1 MEVNMT
7 KLRLFE
13 AFSGIGAQAKS
24 LKNIGVDFES
34 VGVAEVDGEAIKS
47 YAAVHSD
54 ASNVEIPSEE
64 EMQEYME
71 RLNIPLDKKGNRIKL
86 KGEQLESVYR
96 ASVAIKN
103 VGDISKVKEFPSMDL
118 FTYSFP
124 CQSISFAGYGH
135 GLDRGSGTRSS
146 LLWECE
152 RVIEQQKP
160 KYLLMENVKAL
171 LSVKHKHNFD
181 IWKEWLDDM
190 GYNSYVMVLNAKHFG
205 IPQNRERVFMVSI
218 RKDVDTGYEI
228 PVGRELDVK
237 ISDFVDY
244 SVEARLPMEKQKD
257 IVRRDAS
264 LQARIKNKLN
274 GIEHEIPK
282 HRIDGLGQV
291 YATFR
296 STAVTNHES
305 WYVQTLTTANQKVY
319 LGGISTEKLYD
330 DSDDLVNYFWS
341 RELSSREYWRLM
353 GFTDED
359 YDKAFHVTRVPY
371 LYRQAGNSIV
381 VQVLEAIFTNLLK
394 K

>member
-1 MEVNMT
+1 MT
-7 KLRLFE
+7 KLKLFE
-13 AFSGIGAQAKS
+13 AFAGIGAQAKS

-34 VGVAEVDGEAIKS
+34 VGVAEVDGDAIKS
-47 YAAVHSD
+47 YAAVHAD
-54 ASNVEIPSEE
+54 TSNMTIPSEE
-64 EMQEYME
+64 EMQAYME
-71 RLNIPLDKKGNRIKL
+71 RLNIPLDKKGNRRIL
-86 KGEQLESVYR
+86 KDTELEAVYKS
-96 ASVAIKN
+96 SVAIKN
-103 VGDISKVKEFPSMDL
+103 VGDISKVTEFPEMDL

-228 PVGRELDVK
+228 PVGHEIDVK

-244 SVEARLPMEKQKD
+244 SVEARLSMEKHRD
-257 IVRRDAS
+257 IVERDAG
-264 LQARIKNKLN
+264 LQQRIKNVLN
-274 GIEHEIPK
+274 GIEREIPK
-282 HRIDGLGQV
+282 NKIDGLGQV
-291 YATFR
+291 YASFG

-319 LGGISTEKLYD
+319 LGGISKEKLYD
-330 DSDDLVNYFWS
+330 DSDDLVNYFWC

-359 YDKAFHVTRVPY
+359 YDKAYQLTKVAS

-381 VQVLEAIFTNLLK
+381 VPVLEAIFTNLLK

>member
-1 MEVNMT
+1 MT
-7 KLRLFE
+7 RLILFE
-13 AFSGIGAQAKS
+13 AFSGIGAQAKA
-24 LKNIGVDFES
+24 LQNIGVDFES

-54 ASNVEIPSEE
+54 TSGVEIPSEE
-64 EMQEYME
+64 EMQAYME

-86 KGEQLESVYR
+86 KGEKLEAVYR

-171 LSVKHKHNFD
+171 LSVKYKHNFD
-181 IWKEWLDDM
+181 IWKEWLDDV
-190 GYNSYVMVLNAKHFG
+190 GYNSYIMVLNAKHFG

-218 RKDVDTGYEI
+218 RKDVDSGYEI
-228 PVGRELDVK
+228 PVGREIDVK

-244 SVEARLPMEKQKD
+244 SVEARLSMDKQRD
-257 IVRRDAS
+257 IVRRDAG
-264 LQARIKNKLN
+264 LQQRIKNVLN

-282 HRIDGLGQV
+282 NKIDGLGQV
-291 YATFR
+291 YASFR

-353 GFTDED
+353 GNKT
-359 YDKAFHVTRVPY
+359 VT
-371 LYRQAGNSIV
+371 I
-381 VQVLEAIFTNLLK
+381 NL
-394 K
+394 

>member
-1 MEVNMT
+1 MGVNMT

-13 AFSGIGAQAKS
+13 AFAGIGAQAKS

-34 VGVAEVDGEAIKS
+34 VGVAEVDGDAIKS
-47 YAAVHSD
+47 YAAVHAD
-54 ASNVEIPSEE
+54 TSNVGIPSED
-64 EMQEYME
+64 EMQAYME
-71 RLNIPLDKKGNRIKL
+71 RLNIPLDKKGNRRIL
-86 KGEQLESVYR
+86 KDGELEAVYK

-103 VGDISKVKEFPSMDL
+103 VGDISKVKEFPEMDL

-205 IPQNRERVFMVSI
+205 ISQNRERVFMVSI

-228 PVGRELDVK
+228 PVGKELDVK
-237 ISDFVDY
+237 ISKFVDY
-244 SVEARLPMEKQKD
+244 SVTDRLSMEKHRD
-257 IVRRDAS
+257 IVGRDIA
-264 LQARIKNKLN
+264 LQDRIKNVLN

-282 HRIDGLGQV
+282 HKIDGLGQV
-291 YATFR
+291 YASFR

-319 LGGISTEKLYD
+319 LGGISKEKLYD
-330 DSDDLVNYFWS
+330 ESDDLVNHFWC

-359 YDKAFHVTRVPY
+359 YDKASKVTKVAS

-381 VQVLEAIFTNLLK
+381 VPVLEAIFTNLLK

>member
-1 MEVNMT
+1 MT

-13 AFSGIGAQAKS
+13 AFSGIGAQAKA

-34 VGVAEVDGEAIKS
+34 VGVAEVDGDAIKS
-47 YAAVHSD
+47 YAAVHAD
-54 ASNVEIPSEE
+54 TSNVTIPSEE
-64 EMQEYME
+64 EMQAYME
-71 RLNIPLDKKGNRIKL
+71 RLNIPLDKKGNRRIL
-86 KGEQLESVYR
+86 KDTELEAVYKS
-96 ASVAIKN
+96 SVAIKN
-103 VGDISKVKEFPSMDL
+103 VGDISKVKDFPEMDL

-228 PVGRELDVK
+228 PVGHEIDVK

-244 SVEARLPMEKQKD
+244 SVEARLSMEKHRD
-257 IVRRDAS
+257 IIERDAG
-264 LQARIKNKLN
+264 LQQRIKNVLN

-282 HRIDGLGQV
+282 NKIDGLGQV
-291 YATFR
+291 YASFR

-319 LGGISTEKLYD
+319 LGGISKEKLYD
-330 DSDDLVNYFWS
+330 DSDDLVNYFWC

-359 YDKAFHVTRVPY
+359 YDKAYQVTKVAS

-381 VQVLEAIFTNLLK
+381 VPVLEAIFTNLLK

>member
-1 MEVNMT
+1 MGVNMT

-13 AFSGIGAQAKS
+13 AFAVIGAQAKS

-34 VGVAEVDGEAIKS
+34 VGVAEVDGDAIKS
-47 YAAVHSD
+47 YAAVHAD
-54 ASNVEIPSEE
+54 TSNVGIPSED
-64 EMQEYME
+64 EMQAYME
-71 RLNIPLDKKGNRIKL
+71 RLNIPLDKKGNRRIL
-86 KGEQLESVYR
+86 KDGELEAVYK

-103 VGDISKVKEFPSMDL
+103 VGDISKVKEFPEMDL

-205 IPQNRERVFMVSI
+205 ISQNRERVFMVSI

-228 PVGRELDVK
+228 PVGKELDVK
-237 ISDFVDY
+237 ISKFVDY
-244 SVEARLPMEKQKD
+244 SVTDRLSMEKHRD
-257 IVRRDAS
+257 IVGRDIA
-264 LQARIKNKLN
+264 LQDRIKNVLN

-282 HRIDGLGQV
+282 HKIDGLGQV
-291 YATFR
+291 YASFR

-319 LGGISTEKLYD
+319 LGGISKEKLYD
-330 DSDDLVNYFWS
+330 ESDDLVNHFWC

-359 YDKAFHVTRVPY
+359 YDKASKVTKVAS

-381 VQVLEAIFTNLLK
+381 VPVLEAIFTNLLK

>member
-1 MEVNMT
+1 MT
-7 KLRLFE
+7 KLKLFE
-13 AFSGIGAQAKS
+13 AFAGIGAQAKS

-34 VGVAEVDGEAIKS
+34 VGVAELDGDAIKS
-47 YAAVHSD
+47 YAAVHAD
-54 ASNVEIPSEE
+54 TSNVTIPSEE
-64 EMQEYME
+64 EMQAYME
-71 RLNIPLDKKGNRIKL
+71 RLNIPLDKKGNRRIL
-86 KGEQLESVYR
+86 KDTELEAVYKS
-96 ASVAIKN
+96 SVAIKN
-103 VGDISKVKEFPSMDL
+103 VGDISKVTEFPEMDL

-218 RKDVDTGYEI
+218 RKDVDNGYEI
-228 PVGRELDVK
+228 PVGHEIDVK

-244 SVEARLPMEKQKD
+244 SVEARLSMEKHRD
-257 IVRRDAS
+257 IIERDAG
-264 LQARIKNKLN
+264 LQQRIKNVLN

-282 HRIDGLGQV
+282 NKIDGLGQV
-291 YATFR
+291 YASFR

-319 LGGISTEKLYD
+319 LGGISKEKLYD
-330 DSDDLVNYFWS
+330 DSDDLVNYFWC

-359 YDKAFHVTRVPY
+359 YDKAYQVTKVAS

-381 VQVLEAIFTNLLK
+381 VPVLEAIFTNLLK

>member
-1 MEVNMT
+1 MT
-7 KLRLFE
+7 KLKLFE
-13 AFSGIGAQAKS
+13 AFAGIGAQAKS

-34 VGVAEVDGEAIKS
+34 VGVAEVDGDAIKS
-47 YAAVHSD
+47 YAAVHAD
-54 ASNVEIPSEE
+54 TSNVTIPSEE
-64 EMQEYME
+64 EMQAYME
-71 RLNIPLDKKGNRIKL
+71 RLNIPLDKKGNRRIL
-86 KGEQLESVYR
+86 KDTELEAVYKS
-96 ASVAIKN
+96 SVAIKN
-103 VGDISKVKEFPSMDL
+103 VGDISKVTEFPEMDL

-228 PVGRELDVK
+228 PVGREIDVK

-244 SVEARLPMEKQKD
+244 SVEARLSMDKQRD
-257 IVRRDAS
+257 IVRRDAG
-264 LQARIKNKLN
+264 LQQRIKNVLN

-282 HRIDGLGQV
+282 NKIDRLGQV
-291 YATFR
+291 YASFR

-319 LGGISTEKLYD
+319 LGGISKEKLYD
-330 DSDDLVNYFWS
+330 DSDDLVNYFWC

-359 YDKAFHVTRVPY
+359 YDKASQLTKVAS

-381 VQVLEAIFTNLLK
+381 VPVLEAIFTNLLK

>member
-1 MEVNMT
+1 MT
-7 KLRLFE
+7 KLKLFE
-13 AFSGIGAQAKS
+13 AFAGIGAQAKS

-34 VGVAEVDGEAIKS
+34 VGVAEVDGDAIKS
-47 YAAVHSD
+47 YAAVHAD
-54 ASNVEIPSEE
+54 TSNVLIPSEE
-64 EMQEYME
+64 EMQAYME
-71 RLNIPLDKKGNRIKL
+71 RLNIPLDKKGNRRIL
-86 KGEQLESVYR
+86 KDTELEAVYK
-96 ASVAIKN
+96 SSIAIKN
-103 VGDISKVKEFPSMDL
+103 VGDISKVKEFPSMNL

-218 RKDVDTGYEI
+218 RKDVDNGYEI
-228 PVGRELDVK
+228 PVGHEIDVK

-244 SVEARLPMEKQKD
+244 SVEARLSMEKHRD
-257 IVRRDAS
+257 IVGRDAE
-264 LQARIKNKLN
+264 LQQRIKNVLN

-282 HRIDGLGQV
+282 NKIDGLGQV
-291 YATFR
+291 YASFR
-296 STAVTNHES
+296 STVVTNHES

-319 LGGISTEKLYD
+319 LGGISKEKLYD
-330 DSDDLVNYFWS
+330 DSDDLVNYFWC

-353 GFTDED
+353 GFMDED
-359 YDKAFHVTRVPY
+359 YDKAYQVTKVAS

-381 VQVLEAIFTNLLK
+381 VPVLEAIFTNLLK

>member
-1 MEVNMT
+1 M
-7 KLRLFE
+7 
-13 AFSGIGAQAKS
+13 
-24 LKNIGVDFES
+24 
-34 VGVAEVDGEAIKS
+34 
-47 YAAVHSD
+47 
-54 ASNVEIPSEE
+54 
-64 EMQEYME
+64 
-71 RLNIPLDKKGNRIKL
+71 
-86 KGEQLESVYR
+86 
-96 ASVAIKN
+96 
-103 VGDISKVKEFPSMDL
+103 
-118 FTYSFP
+118 
-124 CQSISFAGYGH
+124 
-135 GLDRGSGTRSS
+135 
-146 LLWECE
+146 
-152 RVIEQQKP
+152 
-160 KYLLMENVKAL
+160 
-171 LSVKHKHNFD
+171 SVKHKHNFD
-181 IWKEWLDDM
+181 IWKEWLDNM

-218 RKDVDTGYEI
+218 RKDVDTGFEI

-244 SVEARLPMEKQKD
+244 SVEARLPMDKQRD
-257 IVRRDAS
+257 IVRREAG
-264 LQARIKNKLN
+264 LQQRIKNVLN

-282 HRIDGLGQV
+282 HRIDGLGRV
-291 YATFR
+291 YESFR

-359 YDKAFHVTRVPY
+359 YDKAFQVTRVPY

>member
-1 MEVNMT
+1 MT
-7 KLRLFE
+7 KLKLFE
-13 AFSGIGAQAKS
+13 AFAGIGAQAKS

-34 VGVAEVDGEAIKS
+34 VGVAEVDGDAIKS
-47 YAAVHSD
+47 YAAVHAD
-54 ASNVEIPSEE
+54 TSNVTIPSEE
-64 EMQEYME
+64 EMQAYME
-71 RLNIPLDKKGNRIKL
+71 RLNIPLDKKGNRRIL
-86 KGEQLESVYR
+86 KDTELEAVYKS
-96 ASVAIKN
+96 SVAIKN
-103 VGDISKVKEFPSMDL
+103 VGDISKVTEFPEMDL

-218 RKDVDTGYEI
+218 RKDVDNGYEI
-228 PVGRELDVK
+228 PVGREIDVK

-244 SVEARLPMEKQKD
+244 SVEARLSMEKHRD
-257 IVRRDAS
+257 IVERDTG
-264 LQARIKNKLN
+264 LQQRIKNVLN

-282 HRIDGLGQV
+282 NKIDGLGQV
-291 YATFR
+291 YASFR

-319 LGGISTEKLYD
+319 LGGISKKKLYD
-330 DSDDLVNYFWS
+330 DSDDLVNYFWC

-359 YDKAFHVTRVPY
+359 YDKASQVTKVAS

-381 VQVLEAIFTNLLK
+381 VPVLEAIFTNLLK

>member
-1 MEVNMT
+1 MT
-7 KLRLFE
+7 KLKLFE

-34 VGVAEVDGEAIKS
+34 VGVAEVDGDAIKS
-47 YAAVHSD
+47 YAAVHAD
-54 ASNVEIPSEE
+54 TSNVTIPSEE
-64 EMQEYME
+64 EMQAYME
-71 RLNIPLDKKGNRIKL
+71 RLNIPLDKKGNRRIL
-86 KGEQLESVYR
+86 KDTELEAVYR

-103 VGDISKVKEFPSMDL
+103 VGDISKVKEFPEMDL

-124 CQSISFAGYGH
+124 CQSISVAGYGH

-181 IWKEWLDDM
+181 IWKEWLDVM

-205 IPQNRERVFMVSI
+205 IPQNRERVFMVSV
-218 RKDVDTGYEI
+218 RKDVDTGFEI
-228 PVGRELDVK
+228 PVGREIDVK

-244 SVEARLPMEKQKD
+244 SVEARLSTEKQRD

-291 YATFR
+291 YASFR

-319 LGGISTEKLYD
+319 LGGISKEKLYD
-330 DSDDLVNYFWS
+330 DSDDLVNHFWC

-359 YDKAFHVTRVPY
+359 YDKAYQVTKVAS

-381 VQVLEAIFTNLLK
+381 VPVLESIFTNLLK

>member
-1 MEVNMT
+1 MT
-7 KLRLFE
+7 KLKLFE
-13 AFSGIGAQAKS
+13 AFAGIGAQAKS

-34 VGVAEVDGEAIKS
+34 VGVAEVDGDAIKS
-47 YAAVHSD
+47 YAAVHAD
-54 ASNVEIPSEE
+54 TSNVTIPSEE
-64 EMQEYME
+64 EMQAYME
-71 RLNIPLDKKGNRIKL
+71 RLNIPLDKKGNRRIL
-86 KGEQLESVYR
+86 KDTELEAVYKS
-96 ASVAIKN
+96 SVAIKN
-103 VGDISKVKEFPSMDL
+103 VGDISKVTEFPEMDL

-218 RKDVDTGYEI
+218 RKDVDNGYEI
-228 PVGRELDVK
+228 PVGHEIDVK

-244 SVEARLPMEKQKD
+244 SVEARLSMEKHRD
-257 IVRRDAS
+257 IIERDAG
-264 LQARIKNKLN
+264 LQQRIKNVLN

-282 HRIDGLGQV
+282 NKIDGLGQV
-291 YATFR
+291 YASFR

-319 LGGISTEKLYD
+319 LGGISKEKLYD
-330 DSDDLVNYFWS
+330 DSDDLVNYFWC

-359 YDKAFHVTRVPY
+359 YDKAYQVTKVAS

>member
-1 MEVNMT
+1 MT

-13 AFSGIGAQAKS
+13 AFSGIGAQAKA

-47 YAAVHSD
+47 YAAIHADTSD
-54 ASNVEIPSEE
+54 VVIPSVE
-64 EMQEYME
+64 EMQEHME
-71 RLNIPLDKKGNRIKL
+71 RLNIPLDKKGNRRIL
-86 KGEQLESVYR
+86 KDAELEAVYR

-103 VGDISKVKEFPSMDL
+103 VGDISKVKDFPEMDL

-228 PVGRELDVK
+228 PVSREIDVK

-244 SVEARLPMEKQKD
+244 SVEARLSMEKHRD
-257 IVRRDAS
+257 IVGRDVV
-264 LQARIKNKLN
+264 LQNRINNVLN
-274 GIEHEIPK
+274 GIEYEIPK
-282 HRIDGLGQV
+282 NKIDGLGQV
-291 YATFR
+291 YASFR

-319 LGGISTEKLYD
+319 LGGISKEKLYD
-330 DSDDLVNYFWS
+330 ESGDLVNHFWC

-353 GFTDED
+353 GFTDDD
-359 YDKAFHVTRVPY
+359 YDKASQVTKVAS

-381 VQVLEAIFTNLLK
+381 VPVLEAIFTNLLEK
-394 K
+394 

>member
-1 MEVNMT
+1 MT

-13 AFSGIGAQAKS
+13 AFSGIGAQAKA
-24 LKNIGVDFES
+24 LQNIGVDFES
-34 VGVAEVDGEAIKS
+34 VGVAEVGGDAIKS
-47 YAAVHSD
+47 YAAVHAD
-54 ASNVEIPSEE
+54 TSNVAIPSEE
-64 EMQEYME
+64 EMQSYME
-71 RLNIPLDKKGNRIKL
+71 HLNIPLDKKGNRRIL
-86 KGEQLESVYR
+86 KDTELEAVYR

-103 VGDISKVKEFPSMDL
+103 VGDISKMKNFPAMDL

-218 RKDVDTGYEI
+218 RKDVDNGYEI
-228 PVGRELDVK
+228 PVGREIDIK
-237 ISDFVDY
+237 ISNFVDY
-244 SVEARLPMEKQKD
+244 SIEARLSMEKHRD
-257 IVRRDAS
+257 IIGRDVG
-264 LQARIKNKLN
+264 LQQRIKNVLN

-282 HRIDGLGQV
+282 NKIDALGQV
-291 YATFR
+291 YASFR

-319 LGGISTEKLYD
+319 LGGISKEKLYD
-330 DSDDLVNYFWS
+330 DSDDLVNYFWC

-359 YDKAFHVTRVPY
+359 YDKAYQVTKVAS

-381 VQVLEAIFTNLLK
+381 VPVLEAIFTNLLK
-394 K
+394 N

>member
-1 MEVNMT
+1 MT
-7 KLRLFE
+7 KLKLFE
-13 AFSGIGAQAKS
+13 AFAGIGAQAKS

-34 VGVAEVDGEAIKS
+34 VGVAEVDGDAIKS
-47 YAAVHSD
+47 YAAVHAD
-54 ASNVEIPSEE
+54 TSNVAIPSEE
-64 EMQEYME
+64 EMQSYME
-71 RLNIPLDKKGNRIKL
+71 HLNIPLDKKGNRRIL
-86 KGEQLESVYR
+86 KDAELEAVYR

-218 RKDVDTGYEI
+218 RKDVDNGYEI
-228 PVGRELDVK
+228 PVGREIDVK

-244 SVEARLPMEKQKD
+244 SVEARLSMEKHRD
-257 IVRRDAS
+257 IVERDVA
-264 LQARIKNKLN
+264 LQNRIKNVLN

-282 HRIDGLGQV
+282 NKIDGLGQV
-291 YATFR
+291 YASFR

-319 LGGISTEKLYD
+319 LGGISKEKLYD
-330 DSDDLVNYFWS
+330 DSDDLVNYFWC

-359 YDKAFHVTRVPY
+359 YDKASQVTKVAS

-381 VQVLEAIFTNLLK
+381 VPVLEAIFTNLLK

>member
-1 MEVNMT
+1 MT
-7 KLRLFE
+7 KLKLFE
-13 AFSGIGAQAKS
+13 AFAGIGAQAKA
-24 LKNIGVDFES
+24 LENIGVDFES
-34 VGVAEVDGEAIKS
+34 VGVAEVDGDAIKS
-47 YAAVHSD
+47 YAAVHAD
-54 ASNVEIPSEE
+54 TSNVAIPSEE
-64 EMQEYME
+64 EMQAYME
-71 RLNIPLDKKGNRIKL
+71 RLNIPLDKKGNRRI
-86 KGEQLESVYR
+86 LEDTELEAVYKS
-96 ASVAIKN
+96 SVAIKN
-103 VGDISKVKEFPSMDL
+103 VGDISKVKDFPEMDL

-218 RKDVDTGYEI
+218 RKDVDDGYEI
-228 PVGRELDVK
+228 PVGRGIDVK

-244 SVEARLPMEKQKD
+244 SVEARLSMEKHRD
-257 IVRRDAS
+257 IVGRDVN
-264 LQARIKNKLN
+264 LQNRIKNVLN
-274 GIEHEIPK
+274 GIEHEIPTNK
-282 HRIDGLGQV
+282 IDGLGQV
-291 YATFR
+291 YASFR
-296 STAVTNHES
+296 STVVTNHES

-319 LGGISTEKLYD
+319 LGGISKEKLYD
-330 DSDDLVNYFWS
+330 DSDDLVNYFWC

-353 GFTDED
+353 GFADED
-359 YDKAFHVTRVPY
+359 YDKAYQVTKVAS

-381 VQVLEAIFTNLLK
+381 VPVLEAIFTNLLK

>member
-1 MEVNMT
+1 MT
-7 KLRLFE
+7 RLRLFE
-13 AFSGIGAQAKS
+13 AFSGIGAQAKA

-54 ASNVEIPSEE
+54 TSNVKIPSVE

-86 KGEQLESVYR
+86 KGEQLEAVYR

-103 VGDISKVKEFPSMDL
+103 VGDISKVKEFPEMDL

-190 GYNSYVMVLNAKHFG
+190 GYISYVMVLNAKHFG

-228 PVGRELDVK
+228 PVGCELDVK

-244 SVEARLPMEKQKD
+244 SVEARLSMEKHRD
-257 IVRRDAS
+257 IVERDAE
-264 LQARIKNKLN
+264 LQQRIKNVLN

-282 HRIDGLGQV
+282 NKIDGLGQV
-291 YATFR
+291 YASFR

-305 WYVQTLTTANQKVY
+305 WYVKTLTTANQKVY
-319 LGGISTEKLYD
+319 LGGISKEKFYD
-330 DSDDLVNYFWS
+330 DSDDLVNYFWC

-359 YDKAFHVTRVPY
+359 YDKAYQVTKVAS

-381 VQVLEAIFTNLLK
+381 VPVLEAIFTNLLK

>member
-1 MEVNMT
+1 MT

-13 AFSGIGAQAKS
+13 AFSGIGAQAKA

-54 ASNVEIPSEE
+54 TSGVEIPSEE
-64 EMQEYME
+64 EMQDYME
-71 RLNIPLDKKGNRIKL
+71 KLNIPLDKKGNRIKL
-86 KGEQLESVYR
+86 KGEQLEAVYK

-152 RVIEQQKP
+152 RVIEQQRP

-205 IPQNRERVFMVSI
+205 IPQNRERVSMVSI
-218 RKDVDTGYEI
+218 RKDVDNGYEI
-228 PVGRELDVK
+228 PVGREIDIK
-237 ISDFVDY
+237 ISNFVDY
-244 SVEARLPMEKQKD
+244 SVEARLSMEKHRD
-257 IVRRDAS
+257 IIGRDAA
-264 LQARIKNKLN
+264 LQQRIKNVLN

-282 HRIDGLGQV
+282 NKIDALGQV
-291 YATFR
+291 YTSFR

-319 LGGISTEKLYD
+319 LGGISKEKLYD
-330 DSDDLVNYFWS
+330 DSDDLVNYFWC

-353 GFTDED
+353 GFTDDD
-359 YDKAFHVTRVPY
+359 YDKAYQVTKVAS
-371 LYRQAGNSIV
+371 LYRQADNSIV
-381 VQVLEAIFTNLLK
+381 VPVLEAIFTNLLK

>member
-1 MEVNMT
+1 MT
-7 KLRLFE
+7 KLKLFE
-13 AFSGIGAQAKS
+13 AFAGIGAQAKS
-24 LKNIGVDFES
+24 LKNIDVDFES
-34 VGVAEVDGEAIKS
+34 VGVAEVDGDAIKS
-47 YAAVHSD
+47 YAAVHAD
-54 ASNVEIPSEE
+54 TSNVTIPSEE
-64 EMQEYME
+64 EMQAYME
-71 RLNIPLDKKGNRIKL
+71 RLNIPLDKKGNRRIL
-86 KGEQLESVYR
+86 KDSELEAVYKS
-96 ASVAIKN
+96 SVAIKN
-103 VGDISKVKEFPSMDL
+103 VGDISKVKDFPEMDL

-205 IPQNRERVFMVSI
+205 ISQNRERVFMVSI

-228 PVGRELDVK
+228 PVGREIDVK

-244 SVEARLPMEKQKD
+244 SVEARLSMEKHRD
-257 IVRRDAS
+257 IVERDAG
-264 LQARIKNKLN
+264 LQQRIKNVLN
-274 GIEHEIPK
+274 GIEHEITK
-282 HRIDGLGQV
+282 NKIDGLGQV
-291 YATFR
+291 YASFR

-319 LGGISTEKLYD
+319 LGGISKEKLYD
-330 DSDDLVNYFWS
+330 ESDNLVNHFWC

-359 YDKAFHVTRVPY
+359 YDKASQVTKVAS

-381 VQVLEAIFTNLLK
+381 VPVLEAIFTNLLK

>member
-1 MEVNMT
+1 MT
-7 KLRLFE
+7 KLKLFE
-13 AFSGIGAQAKS
+13 AFAGIGAQAKS

-34 VGVAEVDGEAIKS
+34 VGVAEVDGDAIKS
-47 YAAVHSD
+47 YAAVHAD
-54 ASNVEIPSEE
+54 TSNVTIPSEE
-64 EMQEYME
+64 EMQAYME
-71 RLNIPLDKKGNRIKL
+71 RLNIPLDKKGNRRIL
-86 KGEQLESVYR
+86 KDTELEAVYKS
-96 ASVAIKN
+96 SVAIKN

-205 IPQNRERVFMVSI
+205 IPQNRERLFMVSI

-228 PVGRELDVK
+228 PVGHEIDVK

-244 SVEARLPMEKQKD
+244 GVEARLSMEKHRD
-257 IVRRDAS
+257 IVERDAR
-264 LQARIKNKLN
+264 LQQRIKNVLN

-282 HRIDGLGQV
+282 NKIDGLGQG
-291 YATFR
+291 YASFR

-319 LGGISTEKLYD
+319 LGGISKEKLYD
-330 DSDDLVNYFWS
+330 DSDDLVNYFWC

-353 GFTDED
+353 GFVDED
-359 YDKAFHVTRVPY
+359 YDKAYQVTKVAS

-381 VQVLEAIFTNLLK
+381 VPVLEAIFTNLLK

>member
-1 MEVNMT
+1 MT

-13 AFSGIGAQAKS
+13 AFSGIGAQAKA
-24 LKNIGVDFES
+24 LQNIGVDFES
-34 VGVAEVDGEAIKS
+34 VGVAEVDGDAIKS
-47 YAAVHSD
+47 YAAVHAD
-54 ASNVEIPSEE
+54 TSNVAIPSEE
-64 EMQEYME
+64 EMQSYME
-71 RLNIPLDKKGNRIKL
+71 HLNIPLDKKGNRRIL
-86 KGEQLESVYR
+86 KDTELEAVYR

-103 VGDISKVKEFPSMDL
+103 VGDISKMKNFPAMDL

-218 RKDVDTGYEI
+218 RKDVDNGYEI
-228 PVGRELDVK
+228 PVGLEIDIK
-237 ISDFVDY
+237 ISNFVDY
-244 SVEARLPMEKQKD
+244 SVEARLSMEKHRD
-257 IVRRDAS
+257 IIGRDVG
-264 LQARIKNKLN
+264 LQQRIKNVLN

-282 HRIDGLGQV
+282 NKIDALGQV
-291 YATFR
+291 YASFR

-319 LGGISTEKLYD
+319 LGGISKEKLYD
-330 DSDDLVNYFWS
+330 DSDDLVNYFWC

-359 YDKAFHVTRVPY
+359 YDKAYQVTKVAS

-381 VQVLEAIFTNLLK
+381 VPVLEAIFTNLLK
-394 K
+394 N

>member
-1 MEVNMT
+1 MT

-13 AFSGIGAQAKS
+13 AFSGIGAQAKA

-47 YAAVHSD
+47 YAAIHSNT
-54 ASNVEIPSEE
+54 SNVKIPSVK

-71 RLNIPLDKKGNRIKL
+71 KLNIPLDKKGNRIKL
-86 KGEQLESVYR
+86 KGEQLEAVYR

-103 VGDISKVKEFPSMDL
+103 VGDISKVKEFPEMDL

-152 RVIEQQKP
+152 RVIAQQKP

-205 IPQNRERVFMVSI
+205 IPQNRERVFMVSV
-218 RKDVDTGYEI
+218 RKDVDTGFEI

-244 SVEARLPMEKQKD
+244 SVEARLPMDKQRD

-264 LQARIKNKLN
+264 LQTRIKNKLN

-282 HRIDGLGQV
+282 HRIDGLSQV

-296 STAVTNHES
+296 STVVTNHES

-353 GFTDED
+353 GFMDED
-359 YDKAFHVTRVPY
+359 YDKAFQVTIVPY

-381 VQVLEAIFTNLLK
+381 VQVLEVIFANLLK

>member
-1 MEVNMT
+1 MT

-13 AFSGIGAQAKS
+13 AFSGIGAQAKA
-24 LKNIGVDFES
+24 LQNIGIDFES

-54 ASNVEIPSEE
+54 TSGVEIPSEE
-64 EMQEYME
+64 EMQDYMK

-86 KGEQLESVYR
+86 KGEQLEAVYR
-96 ASVAIKN
+96 ASIAIKN

-218 RKDVDTGYEI
+218 RKDVDNGYEI
-228 PVGRELDVK
+228 PVGHEIDVK
-237 ISDFVDY
+237 ISKFVDY
-244 SVEARLPMEKQKD
+244 SVTDRLSMEKHRE
-257 IVRRDAS
+257 IVERDVA
-264 LQARIKNKLN
+264 LQNRIKNLLN

-282 HRIDGLGQV
+282 NKIDGLGQV
-291 YATFR
+291 YASFR

-319 LGGISTEKLYD
+319 LGGISKEKLYD
-330 DSDDLVNYFWS
+330 ESDDLVNHFWC

-359 YDKAFHVTRVPY
+359 YDKASNVTKIAS

-381 VQVLEAIFTNLLK
+381 VPVLEAIFTNLLK

>member
-1 MEVNMT
+1 MT
-7 KLRLFE
+7 KLKLFE
-13 AFSGIGAQAKS
+13 AFAGIGAQAKS

-34 VGVAEVDGEAIKS
+34 VGVAEVDGDAIKS
-47 YAAVHSD
+47 YAAVHAD
-54 ASNVEIPSEE
+54 TSNVTIPSEE
-64 EMQEYME
+64 EMQAYME
-71 RLNIPLDKKGNRIKL
+71 RLNIPLDKKGNRRIL
-86 KGEQLESVYR
+86 KDTELEAVYKS
-96 ASVAIKN
+96 SVAIKN
-103 VGDISKVKEFPSMDL
+103 VGDISKVTEFPEMDL

-218 RKDVDTGYEI
+218 RKDVDNGYEI
-228 PVGRELDVK
+228 PVGREIDVK
-237 ISDFVDY
+237 ISKFVDY
-244 SVEARLPMEKQKD
+244 SVTDRLSMEKHRD
-257 IVRRDAS
+257 IVARDIT
-264 LQARIKNKLN
+264 LQNRIKNVLN

-282 HRIDGLGQV
+282 NKIDGLGQV
-291 YATFR
+291 YASFR

-319 LGGISTEKLYD
+319 LGGISKEKLYD
-330 DSDDLVNYFWS
+330 DSDDLVNYFWC

-359 YDKAFHVTRVPY
+359 YDKAYQVTKVAS

-381 VQVLEAIFTNLLK
+381 VPVLEAIFTNLLK

>member
-1 MEVNMT
+1 MT
-7 KLRLFE
+7 KLKLFE
-13 AFSGIGAQAKS
+13 AFAGIGAQAKS

-34 VGVAEVDGEAIKS
+34 VGVAEVDSDAIKS
-47 YAAVHSD
+47 YAAVHAD
-54 ASNVEIPSEE
+54 TSNVTIPSEE
-64 EMQEYME
+64 EMQAYME
-71 RLNIPLDKKGNRIKL
+71 RLNIPLDKKGNRRIL
-86 KGEQLESVYR
+86 KDTELEAVYKS
-96 ASVAIKN
+96 SVAIKN
-103 VGDISKVKEFPSMDL
+103 VGDISKVTEFPEMDL

-218 RKDVDTGYEI
+218 RKDVDNGYEI
-228 PVGRELDVK
+228 PVGHEIDVK

-244 SVEARLPMEKQKD
+244 SVEARLSMEKHRD
-257 IVRRDAS
+257 IIERDAG
-264 LQARIKNKLN
+264 LQQRIKNVLN

-282 HRIDGLGQV
+282 NKIDGLGQV
-291 YATFR
+291 YASFR

-319 LGGISTEKLYD
+319 LGGISKEKLYD
-330 DSDDLVNYFWS
+330 DSDDLVNYFWC

-359 YDKAFHVTRVPY
+359 YDKAYQVTKVAS

-381 VQVLEAIFTNLLK
+381 VPVLEAIFTNLLK

>member
-1 MEVNMT
+1 MT
-7 KLRLFE
+7 KLKLFE
-13 AFSGIGAQAKS
+13 AFAGIGAQAKS

-34 VGVAEVDGEAIKS
+34 VGVAEVDGDAIKS
-47 YAAVHSD
+47 YAAVHAD
-54 ASNVEIPSEE
+54 TSNVTIPSEE
-64 EMQEYME
+64 EMQAYME
-71 RLNIPLDKKGNRIKL
+71 RLNIPLDKKGNRRIL
-86 KGEQLESVYR
+86 KDTELEAVYKS
-96 ASVAIKN
+96 SVAIKN
-103 VGDISKVKEFPSMDL
+103 VGDISKVTEFPEMDL

-218 RKDVDTGYEI
+218 RKDVDNGYEI
-228 PVGRELDVK
+228 PVGHEIDVK

-244 SVEARLPMEKQKD
+244 SVEARLSMEKHRD
-257 IVRRDAS
+257 IIERDAG
-264 LQARIKNKLN
+264 LQQRIKNVLN

-282 HRIDGLGQV
+282 NKIDGLGQV
-291 YATFR
+291 YASFR

-319 LGGISTEKLYD
+319 LGGISKEKLYD
-330 DSDDLVNYFWS
+330 DSDDLVNYFWC

-359 YDKAFHVTRVPY
+359 YDKAYQVTKVAS

-381 VQVLEAIFTNLLK
+381 VPVLEAIFTNLLK

>member
-1 MEVNMT
+1 MT
-7 KLRLFE
+7 KLKLFE
-13 AFSGIGAQAKS
+13 AFAGIGAQAKS

-34 VGVAEVDGEAIKS
+34 VGVAEVDGDAIKS
-47 YAAVHSD
+47 YAAVHAD
-54 ASNVEIPSEE
+54 TSNVTIPSEE
-64 EMQEYME
+64 EMQAYME
-71 RLNIPLDKKGNRIKL
+71 RLNIPLDKKGNRRIL
-86 KGEQLESVYR
+86 KDTELEAVYKS
-96 ASVAIKN
+96 SVAIKN
-103 VGDISKVKEFPSMDL
+103 VGDISKVTEFPEMDL

-190 GYNSYVMVLNAKHFG
+190 GCNSYVMVLNAKHFG

-218 RKDVDTGYEI
+218 RKDVDNGYEI
-228 PVGRELDVK
+228 PVGHEIDVK

-244 SVEARLPMEKQKD
+244 SVEARLSMEKHRD
-257 IVRRDAS
+257 IIERDAG
-264 LQARIKNKLN
+264 LQQRIKNVLN

-282 HRIDGLGQV
+282 NKIDGLGQV
-291 YATFR
+291 YASFR

-319 LGGISTEKLYD
+319 LGGISKEKLYD
-330 DSDDLVNYFWS
+330 DSDDLVNYFWC

-359 YDKAFHVTRVPY
+359 YDKAYQVTKVAS

-381 VQVLEAIFTNLLK
+381 VPVLEAIFTNLLK

>member
-1 MEVNMT
+1 MT

-13 AFSGIGAQAKS
+13 AFSGIGAQAKA
-24 LKNIGVDFES
+24 LKNIGIDFES

-86 KGEQLESVYR
+86 KGEQLEAVYR

-124 CQSISFAGYGH
+124 CQSISVAGYGH

-228 PVGRELDVK
+228 PVGHEIDVK

-244 SVEARLPMEKQKD
+244 SVEARLSREKHRD
-257 IVRRDAS
+257 IVERDAE
-264 LQARIKNKLN
+264 LQQRIKNVLN

-282 HRIDGLGQV
+282 NKIDGLGQV
-291 YATFR
+291 YASFR

-305 WYVQTLTTANQKVY
+305 WYVQTLTTANRKVY
-319 LGGISTEKLYD
+319 LGGISKEKLYD
-330 DSDDLVNYFWS
+330 DSDDLVNYFWC

-359 YDKAFHVTRVPY
+359 YDKAYQVTKVAS

-381 VQVLEAIFTNLLK
+381 VPVLEAIFTNLLK

>member
-1 MEVNMT
+1 MT

-13 AFSGIGAQAKS
+13 AFSGIGAQAKA

-47 YAAVHSD
+47 YAAIHADTSD
-54 ASNVEIPSEE
+54 VVIPSVE
-64 EMQEYME
+64 EMQEHME
-71 RLNIPLDKKGNRIKL
+71 RLNIPLDKKGNRRIL
-86 KGEQLESVYR
+86 KDAELEAVYR

-218 RKDVDTGYEI
+218 RKDVDNGYEI
-228 PVGRELDVK
+228 PVGREIDVK

-244 SVEARLPMEKQKD
+244 SVEARLSMEKHRD
-257 IVRRDAS
+257 IVGRDVV
-264 LQARIKNKLN
+264 LQNRINNVLN
-274 GIEHEIPK
+274 GIEYEIPK
-282 HRIDGLGQV
+282 NKIDGLGQV
-291 YATFR
+291 YASFR

-319 LGGISTEKLYD
+319 LGGISKEKLYD
-330 DSDDLVNYFWS
+330 ESGDLVNHFWC

-353 GFTDED
+353 GFTDDD
-359 YDKAFHVTRVPY
+359 YDKASQVTKVAS

-381 VQVLEAIFTNLLK
+381 VPVLEAIFTNLLEK
-394 K
+394 

>member
-1 MEVNMT
+1 MT

-13 AFSGIGAQAKS
+13 AFSGIGAQAKA
-24 LKNIGVDFES
+24 LQNIGVDFES
-34 VGVAEVDGEAIKS
+34 VGVAEVDGDAIKS
-47 YAAVHSD
+47 YAAVH
-54 ASNVEIPSEE
+54 ANTSNVAIPSEE
-64 EMQEYME
+64 EMQSYME
-71 RLNIPLDKKGNRIKL
+71 HLNIPLDKKGNRRIL
-86 KGEQLESVYR
+86 KDTELEAVYR

-103 VGDISKVKEFPSMDL
+103 VGDISKMKNFPAMDL

-218 RKDVDTGYEI
+218 RKDVDNGYEI
-228 PVGRELDVK
+228 PVGREIDIK
-237 ISDFVDY
+237 ISNFVDY
-244 SVEARLPMEKQKD
+244 SVEARLSMEKHRD
-257 IVRRDAS
+257 IIGRDVG
-264 LQARIKNKLN
+264 LQQRIKNVLN

-282 HRIDGLGQV
+282 NKIDALGQV
-291 YATFR
+291 YASFR

-319 LGGISTEKLYD
+319 LGGISKEKLYD
-330 DSDDLVNYFWS
+330 DSDDLVNYFWC

-359 YDKAFHVTRVPY
+359 YDKAYQVTKVAS

-381 VQVLEAIFTNLLK
+381 VPVLEAIFTNLLK
-394 K
+394 N

>member
-1 MEVNMT
+1 MT
-7 KLRLFE
+7 KLKLFE

-34 VGVAEVDGEAIKS
+34 VGVAEVDGDAIKS
-47 YAAVHSD
+47 YAAVHAD
-54 ASNVEIPSEE
+54 TSNVTIPSEE
-64 EMQEYME
+64 EMQAYME
-71 RLNIPLDKKGNRIKL
+71 RLNIPLDKKGNRRIL
-86 KGEQLESVYR
+86 KDTELEAVYKS
-96 ASVAIKN
+96 SVAIKN
-103 VGDISKVKEFPSMDL
+103 VGDISKVKDFPEMDL

-218 RKDVDTGYEI
+218 RKDVDNGYEI
-228 PVGRELDVK
+228 PVGREIDVK

-244 SVEARLPMEKQKD
+244 SVEARLSMEKHRD
-257 IVRRDAS
+257 IVERDAG
-264 LQARIKNKLN
+264 LQQRIKNVLN

-282 HRIDGLGQV
+282 NKIDGLGQV
-291 YATFR
+291 YASFR

-319 LGGISTEKLYD
+319 LGGISKEKLYD
-330 DSDDLVNYFWS
+330 DSDDLVNYFWC

-353 GFTDED
+353 GFIDED
-359 YDKAFHVTRVPY
+359 YDKAYQVTKVAS

-381 VQVLEAIFTNLLK
+381 VPVLEAIFTNLLK

>member
-1 MEVNMT
+1 MT

-13 AFSGIGAQAKS
+13 AFSGIGAQAKA
-24 LKNIGVDFES
+24 LKNIGIDFES

-54 ASNVEIPSEE
+54 TSNVEIPSEE
-64 EMQEYME
+64 EMQAYME
-71 RLNIPLDKKGNRIKL
+71 RLNIPLDKKGNRRIL
-86 KGEQLESVYR
+86 KDTELEAVYR

-103 VGDISKVKEFPSMDL
+103 VGDISKVKDFPEMDL

-228 PVGRELDVK
+228 PVGHEIDVK

-244 SVEARLPMEKQKD
+244 SLEARLSMEKHRD
-257 IVRRDAS
+257 IIERDAG
-264 LQARIKNKLN
+264 LQQRIKNVLN

-282 HRIDGLGQV
+282 NKIDGLGQV
-291 YATFR
+291 YASFR

-319 LGGISTEKLYD
+319 LGGISKEKLYD
-330 DSDDLVNYFWS
+330 DSDDLVNYFWC

-359 YDKAFHVTRVPY
+359 YDKAYQVTKVAS

-381 VQVLEAIFTNLLK
+381 VPVLEAIFTNLLK

>member
-1 MEVNMT
+1 MT
-7 KLRLFE
+7 KLKLFE
-13 AFSGIGAQAKS
+13 AFAGIGAQAKS

-34 VGVAEVDGEAIKS
+34 VGVAEVDGDAIKS
-47 YAAVHSD
+47 YAAVHAD
-54 ASNVEIPSEE
+54 TSNVTIPSEE
-64 EMQEYME
+64 EMQAYME
-71 RLNIPLDKKGNRIKL
+71 RLNIPLDKKGNRRIL
-86 KGEQLESVYR
+86 KDTELEAVYKS
-96 ASVAIKN
+96 SVAIKN
-103 VGDISKVKEFPSMDL
+103 VGDISKVKDFPSMDL

-181 IWKEWLDDM
+181 IWKEWLDDV

-228 PVGRELDVK
+228 PVGHEIDVK

-244 SVEARLPMEKQKD
+244 SVEARLSMEKHRD
-257 IVRRDAS
+257 IVERDAE
-264 LQARIKNKLN
+264 LQQRIKNVLN

-282 HRIDGLGQV
+282 NKIDGLGQV
-291 YATFR
+291 YASFR

-359 YDKAFHVTRVPY
+359 YDKAFQVTRVPY

-381 VQVLEAIFTNLLK
+381 VQVLESIFANLLK

>member
-1 MEVNMT
+1 MT

-13 AFSGIGAQAKS
+13 AFSGIGAQAKA
-24 LKNIGVDFES
+24 LQNIGVDFES

-54 ASNVEIPSEE
+54 TSNVKIPSVE

-86 KGEQLESVYR
+86 KGEQLEAVYR
-96 ASVAIKN
+96 ASVAIRN
-103 VGDISKVKEFPSMDL
+103 VGDISKVKEFPEMDL

-181 IWKEWLDDM
+181 IWKEWLEDM

-205 IPQNRERVFMVSI
+205 IPQNRERVFMVSV

-244 SVEARLPMEKQKD
+244 SVEARLSMEKHRD
-257 IVRRDAS
+257 IVGRDVV
-264 LQARIKNKLN
+264 LQNRINNVLN
-274 GIEHEIPK
+274 GIEYEIPK
-282 HRIDGLGQV
+282 NKIDGLGQV
-291 YATFR
+291 YASFR

-319 LGGISTEKLYD
+319 LGGISKEKLYD
-330 DSDDLVNYFWS
+330 ESGDLVNHFWC

-353 GFTDED
+353 GFTDDD
-359 YDKAFHVTRVPY
+359 YDKASQVTKVAS

-381 VQVLEAIFTNLLK
+381 VPVLEAIFTNLLEK
-394 K
+394 

>member
-1 MEVNMT
+1 MT
-7 KLRLFE
+7 KLKLFE
-13 AFSGIGAQAKS
+13 AFAGIGAQAKS

-34 VGVAEVDGEAIKS
+34 VGVAEVDGDAIKS
-47 YAAVHSD
+47 YAAVHAD
-54 ASNVEIPSEE
+54 TSNVTMPSVE
-64 EMQEYME
+64 EMQAYME
-71 RLNIPLDKKGNRIKL
+71 RLNIPLDKKGNRRIL
-86 KGEQLESVYR
+86 KDSELEAVYR

-103 VGDISKVKEFPSMDL
+103 VGDISKVKDFPVMDL

-218 RKDVDTGYEI
+218 RKDVDNGYEI
-228 PVGRELDVK
+228 PVGREIDVK
-237 ISDFVDY
+237 ISKFVDY
-244 SVEARLPMEKQKD
+244 SVTDRLSMEKHRD
-257 IVRRDAS
+257 IVERDVA
-264 LQARIKNKLN
+264 LQNRIKNVLN

-282 HRIDGLGQV
+282 NKIDGLGQV
-291 YATFR
+291 YASFR

-319 LGGISTEKLYD
+319 VGGISKEKLYD
-330 DSDDLVNYFWS
+330 ESDDLVNHFWC

-353 GFTDED
+353 GFADED
-359 YDKAFHVTRVPY
+359 YDKASKVTKVAS

-381 VQVLEAIFTNLLK
+381 VPVLESIFTNLLK

>member
-1 MEVNMT
+1 M
-7 KLRLFE
+7 
-13 AFSGIGAQAKS
+13 
-24 LKNIGVDFES
+24 
-34 VGVAEVDGEAIKS
+34 
-47 YAAVHSD
+47 
-54 ASNVEIPSEE
+54 
-64 EMQEYME
+64 
-71 RLNIPLDKKGNRIKL
+71 
-86 KGEQLESVYR
+86 
-96 ASVAIKN
+96 
-103 VGDISKVKEFPSMDL
+103 
-118 FTYSFP
+118 
-124 CQSISFAGYGH
+124 
-135 GLDRGSGTRSS
+135 
-146 LLWECE
+146 
-152 RVIEQQKP
+152 IEQQKP

-228 PVGRELDVK
+228 PVGREIDVK
-237 ISDFVDY
+237 ISNFVDY
-244 SVEARLPMEKQKD
+244 SVEARLSMDKQRD
-257 IVRRDAS
+257 IVGRDVG
-264 LQARIKNKLN
+264 LQERIKSKLN

-282 HRIDGLGQV
+282 NKIDGLGQV
-291 YATFR
+291 YASFR

-305 WYVQTLTTANQKVY
+305 WYVQTLTTVNQKVY

-359 YDKAFHVTRVPY
+359 YDKAVKVSRVPC

>member
-1 MEVNMT
+1 MT

-13 AFSGIGAQAKS
+13 AFSGIGAQAKA
-24 LKNIGVDFES
+24 LQNIGVDFES
-34 VGVAEVDGEAIKS
+34 VGVAEVDGDAIKS
-47 YAAVHSD
+47 YTAVHAD
-54 ASNVEIPSEE
+54 TSNVLIPSEE
-64 EMQEYME
+64 EMQAYME
-71 RLNIPLDKKGNRIKL
+71 RLNIPLDKKGNRRIL
-86 KGEQLESVYR
+86 KDTELEAVYKS
-96 ASVAIKN
+96 SVAIKN
-103 VGDISKVKEFPSMDL
+103 VGDISKVKDFPEMDL

-228 PVGRELDVK
+228 PVGREIDVK

-244 SVEARLPMEKQKD
+244 SVEAQLSMDKQRD
-257 IVRRDAS
+257 IVGRDAR
-264 LQARIKNKLN
+264 LQQRIKNVLN

-282 HRIDGLGQV
+282 NKIDGLGQV
-291 YATFR
+291 YASFR

-319 LGGISTEKLYD
+319 LGGISKEKLYD
-330 DSDDLVNYFWS
+330 DSDDLVNYFWC

-359 YDKAFHVTRVPY
+359 YDKASQVTKVAS

-381 VQVLEAIFTNLLK
+381 VPVLEAIFTNLLK

>member
-1 MEVNMT
+1 MT

-13 AFSGIGAQAKS
+13 AFSGIGAQAKA
-24 LKNIGVDFES
+24 LKNIGIDCES

-54 ASNVEIPSEE
+54 ASNVEITSEE

-86 KGEQLESVYR
+86 KGEQLEDVYR

-103 VGDISKVKEFPSMDL
+103 VGDISKVKEFPEMDL

-353 GFTDED
+353 GFTDGD
-359 YDKAFHVTRVPY
+359 YDKAYQVTRVAS

>member
-1 MEVNMT
+1 MT

-13 AFSGIGAQAKS
+13 AFSGIGAQAKA

-47 YAAVHSD
+47 YAAVHLD
-54 ASNVEIPSEE
+54 TSNVKIPSVE

-86 KGEQLESVYR
+86 KGEQLEAVYR
-96 ASVAIKN
+96 ASVTIKN
-103 VGDISKVKEFPSMDL
+103 VGDISKVKEFPEMDL

-228 PVGRELDVK
+228 PVGREIDVK

-244 SVEARLPMEKQKD
+244 SVEARLPMDKQGD

-274 GIEHEIPK
+274 GIEHEISK

-296 STAVTNHES
+296 STVVTNHES

-353 GFTDED
+353 GFTDDD
-359 YDKAFHVTRVPY
+359 YDKAFQVTRVSY

>member
-1 MEVNMT
+1 MEELMT

-13 AFSGIGAQAKS
+13 AFSGIGAQAKA

-54 ASNVEIPSEE
+54 TSGVEIPSEE
-64 EMQEYME
+64 EMQDYME
-71 RLNIPLDKKGNRIKL
+71 KLNIPLDKKGNRIKL
-86 KGEQLESVYR
+86 KGEQLEAVYK

-152 RVIEQQKP
+152 RVIEQQRP

-205 IPQNRERVFMVSI
+205 IPQNRERVSMVSI
-218 RKDVDTGYEI
+218 RKDVDNGYEI
-228 PVGRELDVK
+228 PVGREIDIK
-237 ISDFVDY
+237 ISNFVDY
-244 SVEARLPMEKQKD
+244 SVEARLSMEKHRD
-257 IVRRDAS
+257 IIGRDAA
-264 LQARIKNKLN
+264 LQQRIKNVLN

-282 HRIDGLGQV
+282 NKIDALGQV
-291 YATFR
+291 YTSFR

-319 LGGISTEKLYD
+319 LGGISKEKLYD
-330 DSDDLVNYFWS
+330 DSDDLVNYFWC

-353 GFTDED
+353 GFTDDD
-359 YDKAFHVTRVPY
+359 YDKAYQVTKVAS
-371 LYRQAGNSIV
+371 LYRQADNSIV
-381 VQVLEAIFTNLLK
+381 VPVLEAIFTNLLK